1 MEAGTGM
8 KNNKKTWLLPK
19 PKTLPKPKVHDNLR
33 AEIDSQVAP
42 VVAILKK
49 RHCKRSKFKT
59 LNWPDDLF
67 TRWHRNALYF
77 VVVMRTPHGRPETF
91 ETHAA
96 KMEYAGDGKFN
107 LAMPMRKG
115 WNTFLR
121 EASLEECLEE
131 IGRSVCL

>member
-1 MEAGTGM
+1 MP
-8 KNNKKTWLLPK
+8 KRTWQLSKPK
-19 PKTLPKPKVHDNLR
+19 PLPKPKVPDDLR
-33 AEIDSQVAP
+33 AEIDSQFAP
-42 VVAILKK
+42 IVAILKK
-49 RHCKRSKFKT
+49 KHCKRSKFTT

-96 KMEYAGDGKFN
+96 KMDYAGDDKFN
-107 LAMPMRKG
+107 LAVPMRRG

-121 EASLEECLEE
+121 DASLEECLEE
-131 IGRSVCL
+131 IEETICL

>member
-1 MEAGTGM
+1 MG
-8 KNNKKTWLLPK
+8 KRTWLPAKPKPLPK
-19 PKTLPKPKVHDNLR
+19 PKLEEDLR
-33 AEIDSQVAP
+33 AEIDSQIAP

-49 RHCKRSKFKT
+49 RHCKRSEYKT

-96 KMEYAGDGKFN
+96 KLEYGGEGKFN
-107 LAMPMRKG
+107 LAVPMRRG

-121 EASLEECLEE
+121 EASLEKCLKEIEE
-131 IGRSVCL
+131 TICL